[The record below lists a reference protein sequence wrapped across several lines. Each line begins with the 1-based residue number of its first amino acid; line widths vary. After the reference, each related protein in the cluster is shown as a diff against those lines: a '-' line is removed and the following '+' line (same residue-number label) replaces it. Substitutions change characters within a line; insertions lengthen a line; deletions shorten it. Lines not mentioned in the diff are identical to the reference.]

1 MARTPS
7 TMLELGT
14 SAPDFSLIDP
24 VTEQQVSLTDFSG
37 QPLLLAFISNHCPY
51 VILIKEAFTQFA
63 REYQAKGLK
72 VVAIN
77 ANDVENY
84 PDDSPE
90 KMIKDVNTYGYTF
103 PYLFD
108 ESQQVAKQYQA
119 ACTPDFFMF
128 DADHRLYYRGQFDKA
143 RPKSDI
149 PVTGEDMKNA
159 ADKLLA
165 GAPAPEIQLASLG
178 CNIKWKEGNEPD
190 YATT

>member
-190 YATT
+190 YS

>member
-14 SAPDFSLIDP
+14 FAPNFSLINP
-24 VTEQQVSLTDFSG
+24 VTQRHVSLEDFSG
-37 QPLLLAFISNHCPY
+37 QPLLVAFISNHCPY

-63 REYQAKGLK
+63 KDYQAKGLN

-90 KMIKDVNTYGYTF
+90 KMVDDANTYGYAF

-108 ESQQVAKQYQA
+108 ESQQVAQHYQA

-128 DADHRLYYRGQFDKA
+128 DADHKLYYRGQFDNA
-143 RPKSDI
+143 RPNSDT
-149 PVTGEDMKNA
+149 PVTGEDMISA
-159 ADKLLA
+159 ASNLLA
-165 GAPAPEIQLASLG
+165 GEPAPETQLASLG
-178 CNIKWKEGNEPD
+178 CNIKWKAGNEPD
-190 YATT
+190 YA